1 MGMPLTAHVWTAAE
15 ARALPDDGKR
25 YEVIDGELLVTPAP
39 RLVHQRT
46 VLRLSRVI
54 DEYVRAHRIGETLCS
69 PADIELSLDTLV
81 QPDIFVAPPVNGRR
95 PHDWTEIRGLLLA
108 VEVLS
113 PSTARY
119 DRVTKR
125 RFFSHV
131 GVGEYWIVDAD
142 ARVVER
148 WRAGESRPELVD
160 ERLEWR
166 PEGAPESLVL
176 DLAGFFSDVQGDAF

>member
-1 MGMPLTAHVWTAAE
+1 MGMPATAHYWTAAE
-15 ARALPDDGKR
+15 ARELPEDGKR

-39 RLVHQRT
+39 RLVHQRA
-46 VLRLSRVI
+46 VLRLSLAI

-69 PADIELSLDTLV
+69 PADIELSPDTLV

-95 PHDWTEIRGLLLA
+95 PRGWTEIRGLLLA

-125 RFFSHV
+125 RFFGRM
-131 GVGEYWIVDAD
+131 GVAEYWIVDAD

-166 PEGAPESLVL
+166 PEGARESLVL
-176 DLAGFFSDVQGDAF
+176 DLAEFFSELHGEAF